1 MTLCRTPICLRID
14 FEILII
20 TFIAI
25 QGLSQN
31 IYPNCCPPANWCSA
45 RSLLTIPMLKHEKDE
60 VFILRFLKCGM
71 DCLRNSSSLHL
82 LFWKMYL
89 LLKIFFPSFFLAWSL
104 NSRNL
109 QWLLG
114 KFQEATLP
122 QNNYFHLLILRK
134 VPAFQT
140 WDFIANE
147 TNEAVCLLFS
157 EVQMCF

>member
-1 MTLCRTPICLRID
+1 MWN
-14 FEILII
+14 
-20 TFIAI
+20 
-25 QGLSQN
+25 GLPEELQ
-31 IYPNCCPPANWCSA
+31 
-45 RSLLTIPMLKHEKDE
+45 LTTS
-60 VFILRFLKCGM
+60 FILKDVFASE
-71 DCLRNSSSLHL
+71 D
-82 LFWKMYL
+82 
-89 LLKIFFPSFFLAWSL
+89 FFPSFFLAWSL

-122 QNNYFHLLILRK
+122 QNNYFHLLTLRK

-157 EVQMCF
+157 EVQMWF